1 MYYPMAHEAQH
12 QEFGEETMKTWKA
25 LTIALSVALIG
36 AQAQQRRDPQ
46 EYIKLLESERRVE
59 NLQID
64 RVVDTLKIKPGQ
76 HVADI
81 GAGSGLFTRPIA
93 RKTGQTG
100 TVYAIDIDPELLK
113 HVEKTAR
120 DEKLSNVRTIMAA
133 EDDPR
138 IPEPVDLIVIIDTL
152 HHIKN
157 QATYLK
163 SLRRYLRP
171 AGRIAIIDFSESW
184 PPGHEQMKYGIVD
197 LEKWMNEAGFKQVE
211 RHDFLDNNFFV
222 VYQ

>member
-1 MYYPMAHEAQH
+1 
-12 QEFGEETMKTWKA
+12 MKTWKVLA
-25 LTIALSVALIG
+25 IALSVALIG

-59 NLQID
+59 DLQVD

-76 HVADI
+76 RVADI

-93 RKTGQTG
+93 KKAGETS
-100 TVYAIDIDPELLK
+100 TVYAIDIDSELLK
-113 HVEKTAR
+113 HIEKTAR
-120 DEKLSNVRTIMAA
+120 EEKLSNIRTIMAA
-133 EDDPR
+133 EDDPG

-157 QATYLK
+157 QGTYLK

-171 AGRIAIIDFSESW
+171 SGRIAVIDFSESW
-184 PPGHEQMKYGIVD
+184 PPGHEQMKFTLSD
-197 LEKWMNEAGFKQVE
+197 LEKWMKGAGFKRIE
-211 RHDFLDNNFFV
+211 KHDFLTNNFFV

>member
-1 MYYPMAHEAQH
+1 
-12 QEFGEETMKTWKA
+12 MKTWKA
-25 LTIALSVALIG
+25 LTIALSIALIG

-64 RVVDTLKIKPGQ
+64 RVVDTLKIKSGQ

-93 RKTGQTG
+93 KKTGETG
-100 TVYAIDIDPELLK
+100 TVYAIDIDPDLLK
-113 HVEKTAR
+113 HIEKTAR

-138 IPEPVDLIVIIDTL
+138 IPEPVDLILLVDTL
-152 HHIKN
+152 HHIKG
-157 QATYLK
+157 QGAYLK

-171 AGRIAIIDFSESW
+171 SGRIAVIDFSESW
-184 PPGHEQMKYGIVD
+184 PAGHEQMKYTLAD
-197 LEKWMNEAGFKQVE
+197 LEKWMKGAGFQQVE
-211 RHDFLDNNFFV
+211 KHDFLNNNFFV
-222 VYQ
+222 VYH

>member
-1 MYYPMAHEAQH
+1 
-12 QEFGEETMKTWKA
+12 MKTWKA

-59 NLQID
+59 NLQVD
-64 RVVDTLKIKPGQ
+64 RVVDTLEIKPGQ
-76 HVADI
+76 RVADI

-93 RKTGQTG
+93 KKAGETG
-100 TVYAIDIDPELLK
+100 TVYAIDIDPDLLK
-113 HVEKTAR
+113 HIEKTAR

-138 IPEPVDLIVIIDTL
+138 IPDPVDLIVLVDTL
-152 HHIKN
+152 HHIKG
-157 QATYLK
+157 QGAYLK
-163 SLRRYLRP
+163 SLRRYMRP
-171 AGRIAIIDFSESW
+171 EGRIAVIDFSESW
-184 PPGHEQMKYGIVD
+184 PAGHEQMKYTLAD
-197 LEKWMNEAGFKQVE
+197 LEKWMKEAGFKQVE
-211 RHDFLDNNFFV
+211 KHDFLNNNFFV

>member
-1 MYYPMAHEAQH
+1 
-12 QEFGEETMKTWKA
+12 MKTLKV
-25 LTIALSVALIG
+25 LTIALSVALMG
-36 AQAQQRRDPQ
+36 AQTQQRRDPQ

-64 RVVDTLKIKPGQ
+64 RVVDILKIKPGQ
-76 HVADI
+76 RVADI

-93 RKTGQTG
+93 KKAGVTG

-113 HVEKTAR
+113 HIEQTAR
-120 DEKLSNVRTIMAA
+120 DEKLPSIRTIMAA

-157 QATYLK
+157 QGTYLK

-184 PPGHEQMKYGIVD
+184 PPGHEHMKYGIED
-197 LEKWMNEAGFKQVE
+197 LEKWMNEAGYKQVE